1 MLGVRALSA
10 GCSECWGRRLHSI
23 CWPVHGEVGVWALT
37 CVLDATFAL
46 SPLPLL
52 LPTLSLSSSSLV
64 RVSRQ
69 SLDWRW
75 RCDGVVVVELW

>member
-1 MLGVRALSA
+1 MLAVRALSA

-37 CVLDATFAL
+37 CVLDAPFAL
-46 SPLPLL
+46 SPLLFLL
-52 LPTLSLSSSSLV
+52 LTLSLSSSYLV

-69 SLDWRW
+69 LFDWW
-75 RCDGVVVVELW
+75 W